1 MRAEAKNRWRFEP
14 NDLSTREA
22 LIIAFALLLIF
33 GLFVAF
39 GPDVNVKFG
48 GLTTSTLVLFGYLV
62 HDSRR
67 YLRNPRF
74 WILTASLLVLHLF
87 LWITILTRVEKWGL
101 LWFNVMVFEL
111 PVFWYLR
118 SWPGL
123 LD

>member
-48 GLTTSTLVLFGYLV
+48 G
-62 HDSRR
+62 
-67 YLRNPRF
+67 PRQSQIF
-74 WILTASLLVLHLF
+74 TKPSILDPDCIALSVAFVSMDHHSY
-87 LWITILTRVEKWGL
+87 
-101 LWFNVMVFEL
+101 
-111 PVFWYLR
+111 P
-118 SWPGL
+118 S
-123 LD
+123 